1 MDEETLIARHIA
13 LDSERPG
20 PAAARL
26 VGSGVAVWRIIRDL
40 RAAKGNVLAVAA
52 AYGVPREVVLAVR
65 TYYLQHTAVIDA
77 RIQAERVAAADTRH
91 AA

>member
-1 MDEETLIARHIA
+1 MDEAA
-13 LDSERPG
+13 LMAQYIVRDPLRPG
-20 PAAARL
+20 ADEAR
-26 VGSGVAVWRIIRDL
+26 VTGSDVAVWQLIRDL
-40 RAAKGNVLAVAA
+40 KAAKGNVLAVAA